1 MSHDRKV
8 KDLLEEIRRK
18 PHQRRP
24 ESASVSV
31 YDSEG
36 HWLFEVYLP
45 PGAVVKTEDNERM
58 REALQEIRDVAACS
72 EGVEFYVMIAD
83 RGLGNAV

>member
-1 MSHDRKV
+1 MSSDDWTILNTEQVRQ
-8 KDLLEEIRRK
+8 LR
-18 PHQRRP
+18 
-24 ESASVSV
+24 
-31 YDSEG
+31 
-36 HWLFEVYLP
+36 
-45 PGAVVKTEDNERM
+45 EDNERM